1 MKRTP
6 ICYLGFVVCLSSLVA
21 GCGASFEGF
30 EGRSNA
36 RSAFTGTFGWQQL
49 DGVDHVQEFN
59 SQAQKWFAERGFVET
74 SDIKF
79 MDIVGPINGEGW
91 DKPGV
96 LLMLSK
102 HNDQKLVYV
111 FIPDCYRPERNI
123 QIIGYH
129 VVLTGTVAEVKGY
142 RDDFHKLD
150 SDFREEF
157 SMRMQPVVFE
167 DSQ

>member
-6 ICYLGFVVCLSSLVA
+6 ICYLGLVVCLSSLVV
-21 GCGASFEGF
+21 GCGGF
-30 EGRSNA
+30 EGHSYVE
-36 RSAFTGTFGWQQL
+36 SSFTGTFGWRQL

-59 SQAQKWFAERGFVET
+59 QQAKKWFVERGFVET
-74 SDIKF
+74 DDIKF
-79 MDIVGPINGEGW
+79 IDIVGPKSGNW

-102 HNDQKLVYV
+102 HNDRKLVYV
-111 FIPDCYRPERNI
+111 FIPDFHRPERNI

-129 VVLTGTVAEVKGY
+129 VVLKGTVAEEKGY

-157 SMRMQPVVFE
+157 SMRIQPVVFE